1 MAADLTYWLMQKKKI
16 YRKKSGYTFE
26 FEIPDLPVTLASE
39 LNIAEEAAHNVRES
53 LSSNISSGKDATGAQ
68 HIPDDK
74 TIERR
79 KHDMQPPRTTR
90 GKQFGPLTKTTKTG
104 KVKIVKQKN
113 RWEERYRGTT
123 GSKGGGISFVDSGLL
138 ASGLTVSIEGN
149 SVFVT
154 VPPNRAAAVNAM
166 HKGQYGGGGNPPIP
180 ILHCMPQ
187 PLDATLRRNL
197 DDAFKKGFSKL
208 TRAAINAA
216 AKGLGS
222 LAVGMAAEQIYDDGS
237 DNQSAEDNSSEMA
250 GETL

>member
-1 MAADLTYWLMQKKKI
+1 MPDLTYWLMSKKKI

-26 FEIPDLPVTLASE
+26 FEIPDFPVTLASE
-39 LNIAEEAAHNVRES
+39 MNIAEEAAHNVRES

-68 HIPDDK
+68 HIPYDK

-79 KHDMQPPRTTR
+79 KYDTHQPEKR
-90 GKQFGPLTKTTKTG
+90 GRQLGPKVRRTKTG
-104 KVKIVKQKN
+104 KIKVAKD
-113 RWEERYRGTT
+113 RWQERYRGTT

-138 ASGLTVSIEGN
+138 ASGLTVTIEGN

-166 HKGQYGGGGNPPIP
+166 HKGQYGGGGNAPIP

-187 PLDATLRRNL
+187 PLDKALRRNL